1 MRDSGF
7 DLELEMMK
15 ADAYLQ
21 TLSDGPEKKKV
32 ADYLQELHQEQQRR
46 WDELFDGNQYQRF
59 VEDLYREQQ
68 QRLAESFDASNLET
82 KSS

>member
-1 MRDSGF
+1 MRDSEF
-7 DLELEMMK
+7 DLGLEMMQ

-59 VEDLYREQQ
+59 VDELYQEQQ
-68 QRLAESFDASNLET
+68 QRLAESFDASKLET

>member
-32 ADYLQELHQEQQRR
+32 ADYLQELHQERR
-46 WDELFDGNQYQRF
+46 
-59 VEDLYREQQ
+59 
-68 QRLAESFDASNLET
+68 
-82 KSS
+82 

>member
-1 MRDSGF
+1 MRDSRF
-7 DLELEMMK
+7 DLELEMMQ
-15 ADAYLQ
+15 AAAYLQ

-59 VEDLYREQQ
+59 VDELYQEQQ
-68 QRLAESFDASNLET
+68 QRLAESFDPSKLET

>member
-15 ADAYLQ
+15 AAAYLQ
-21 TLSDGPEKKKV
+21 TLSDGTERKKV
-32 ADYLQELHQEQQRR
+32 ANYLQELHQEQQRR
-46 WDELFDGNQYQRF
+46 WDELFDGDQYQRF
-59 VEDLYREQQ
+59 VQELHQEQQ
-68 QRLAESFDASNLET
+68 QRLAESFDASKLET

>member
-15 ADAYLQ
+15 AAAYLQ
-21 TLSDGPEKKKV
+21 TLSDGPEKEKV
-32 ADYLQELHQEQQRR
+32 ADYLQELHQEQQ
-46 WDELFDGNQYQRF
+46 
-59 VEDLYREQQ
+59 
-68 QRLAESFDASNLET
+68 QRLAESFDASKLET